1 MNEFIKI
8 LLSLSASGTLLLL
21 LILGLKPLY
30 KNRFSKRWQYYI
42 WIVVALRFLLP
53 FTPDTTIIGSL
64 FEKFDTAT
72 ITNEIP
78 TNPNVPV
85 PADTGN
91 SKAEP
96 IQTNREVTTAAM
108 REPFNKYVC
117 LFFIWSAL
125 ALVLFVR
132 KVTVYQG
139 FIQYIKA
146 GNKEVSDVKTLN
158 LLSDCEEKLN
168 IKTRVELSC
177 NSLIASPM
185 LIGFFRPR
193 IILPIGELEDKELS
207 YIFVH
212 ELIHYKQRDMFY
224 KWLIQ
229 IVVCVHW
236 FNPFVYLLEREVNK
250 SCELS
255 CDEKVISVLDDTARR
270 EYGDTLISFLKS
282 NNLYKSSL
290 ASVTLT
296 EGAEQ
301 LKERLGA
308 IMKFRKKS
316 KVIIAITTIF
326 TVAVCVCFFV
336 TGAYAAPSVANEK
349 KLFMEAATDIYGN
362 DEEKKQFTEII
373 TASGEMIGIIDN
385 NKEIE
390 RFVKQL
396 DIESWND
403 MEQLPEDIDLVYS
416 YISYEVIDEPIFLQ
430 DGKQLVNMST
440 LEFYIS
446 SKGEYIIRDYNQEI
460 ETIARISEKA
470 GQFLNAPE
478 DLELNKNITAKDI
491 LNGWGLDFYVPNSDI
506 EKTDD
511 IENVRYYQG
520 ETSFTEKELRK
531 TSNEQ
536 KIQFY
541 GADKNTLLN
550 EIDDI
555 SEIAQYL
562 NGLALDRWE
571 YVDDAPNPEEVE
583 CQIVRFMLSRH
594 SNEKELKEM
603 DTQILYKSGGN
614 YYIEEIISGEYSDR
628 GEFITY
634 YQVSEEIAKYIL
646 SYIET
651 YDRNRTQE
659 QSEQRMEEQDVSD
672 DENSIFEM
680 ELDKYYD
687 DTDPFVNERL
697 FCVSEDI
704 STLKSEISF
713 QMDGKNGIVEIKDN
727 ETDELIWTNTWNENI
742 ENDTFTISLN
752 NILKENE
759 YVIRFVGT
767 EINYAKIK
775 VVFES
780 DLVQERERPRKSN

>member
-1 MNEFIKI
+1 MSEFIKI
-8 LLSLSASGTLLLL
+8 LLSLSVSGALLLF

-30 KNRFSKRWQYYI
+30 KNKFSKRWQYYI

-64 FEKFDTAT
+64 FEKFDTTA

-96 IQTNREVTTAAM
+96 IQTNREITTAAM
-108 REPFNKYVC
+108 REPVDKYVC

-146 GNKEVSDVKTLN
+146 GNKEVSDIKILN
-158 LLSDCEEKLN
+158 LLSDCEEKLK

-177 NSLIASPM
+177 NPLIASPM

-193 IILPIGELEDKELS
+193 IILPVGEWEDKELS

-236 FNPFVYLLEREVNK
+236 FNPFVYLLEKEVNK

-255 CDEKVISVLDDTARR
+255 CDEKVISILNEKAKR

-316 KVIIAITTIF
+316 KAIIAITAIF
-326 TVAVCVCFFV
+326 TAAVCVCFFV
-336 TGAYAAPSVANEK
+336 TGAYAAPSAANDMKTWKDSEILNEILTEDGVYYIFCDGAGEDDKPLSSVSAGSIKFVLVRKDSYTSIGPFDNMETLMEDVAEQCEYMNTLTQEEK
-349 KLFMEAATDIYGN
+349 KLVMEAVADICGN
-362 DEEKKQFTEII
+362 VE
-373 TASGEMIGIIDN
+373 SDN
-385 NKEIE
+385 K
-390 RFVKQL
+390 
-396 DIESWND
+396 
-403 MEQLPEDIDLVYS
+403 
-416 YISYEVIDEPIFLQ
+416 
-430 DGKQLVNMST
+430 
-440 LEFYIS
+440 
-446 SKGEYIIRDYNQEI
+446 
-460 ETIARISEKA
+460 
-470 GQFLNAPE
+470 
-478 DLELNKNITAKDI
+478 
-491 LNGWGLDFYVPNSDI
+491 
-506 EKTDD
+506 
-511 IENVRYYQG
+511 
-520 ETSFTEKELRK
+520 
-531 TSNEQ
+531 
-536 KIQFY
+536 
-541 GADKNTLLN
+541 
-550 EIDDI
+550 
-555 SEIAQYL
+555 
-562 NGLALDRWE
+562 
-571 YVDDAPNPEEVE
+571 
-583 CQIVRFMLSRH
+583 
-594 SNEKELKEM
+594 
-603 DTQILYKSGGN
+603 
-614 YYIEEIISGEYSDR
+614 
-628 GEFITY
+628 
-634 YQVSEEIAKYIL
+634 
-646 SYIET
+646 
-651 YDRNRTQE
+651 
-659 QSEQRMEEQDVSD
+659 
-672 DENSIFEM
+672 NSIFEM
-680 ELDKYYD
+680 ELDRYYD

-704 STLKSEISF
+704 STLKAKISF
-713 QMDGKNGIVEIKDN
+713 QMDGKSGLVEIRDN
-727 ETDELIWTNTWNENI
+727 ETDELIWANTWNENI

-767 EINYAKIK
+767 EINYAKIE
-775 VVFES
+775 VIFES
-780 DLVQERERPRKSN
+780 GLVRERERPRKSN

>member
-1 MNEFIKI
+1 MNEFVKI
-8 LLSLSASGTLLLL
+8 LLSLSVSGALLLL

-30 KNRFSKRWQYYI
+30 KNKFSKRWQYYI

-64 FEKFDTAT
+64 FEKFDTTA

-96 IQTNREVTTAAM
+96 IQPNREITTAAM
-108 REPFNKYVC
+108 REPVDKYVC

-146 GNKEVSDVKTLN
+146 GNKEVSDIKILN
-158 LLSDCEEKLN
+158 LLSDCEEKLK

-177 NSLIASPM
+177 NPLIASPM

-193 IILPIGELEDKELS
+193 IILPVGEWEDKELS

-236 FNPFVYLLEREVNK
+236 FNPFVYLLEKEVNK

-270 EYGDTLISFLKS
+270 EYGDILISFLKS

-316 KVIIAITTIF
+316 KVIIAITVIF
-326 TVAVCVCFFV
+326 TVAVCICFFA
-336 TGAYAAPSVANEK
+336 TGAYAAPSIANEK
-349 KLFMEAATDIYGN
+349 KSFMEAVTDIFGN

-373 TASGEMIGIIDN
+373 SASGEMIGIIDN

-396 DIESWND
+396 DIESWNY
-403 MEQLPEDIDLVYS
+403 MEQLPEDMDLVYS

-430 DGKQLVNMST
+430 DGKQLVNKST

-470 GQFLNAPE
+470 GRFLNAPE

-491 LNGWGLDFYVPNSDI
+491 LDGWGLDFYVPNSDI
-506 EKTDD
+506 ESD
-511 IENVRYYQG
+511 IEKIIETARYYQG
-520 ETSFTEKELRK
+520 KTSFTEKELRK
-531 TSNEQ
+531 TSKEQ

-541 GADKNTLLN
+541 GADQNTLLN

-562 NGLALDRWE
+562 NGLALDQWE
-571 YVDDAPNPEEVE
+571 YADNAPKPGEVE
-583 CQIVRFMLSRH
+583 CQIVRFMLSRD
-594 SNEKELKEM
+594 NKKELKEM
-603 DTQILYKSGGN
+603 DTQILYKSDGN
-614 YYIEEIISGEYSDR
+614 YYIEEIIPGEYSDR
-628 GEFITY
+628 GDIITH

-646 SYIET
+646 SYIE
-651 YDRNRTQE
+651 
-659 QSEQRMEEQDVSD
+659 
-672 DENSIFEM
+672 I
-680 ELDKYYD
+680 
-687 DTDPFVNERL
+687 
-697 FCVSEDI
+697 
-704 STLKSEISF
+704 
-713 QMDGKNGIVEIKDN
+713 
-727 ETDELIWTNTWNENI
+727 
-742 ENDTFTISLN
+742 
-752 NILKENE
+752 
-759 YVIRFVGT
+759 
-767 EINYAKIK
+767 A
-775 VVFES
+775 
-780 DLVQERERPRKSN
+780 SN

>member
-8 LLSLSASGTLLLL
+8 LLSLSISGALLLL

-30 KNRFSKRWQYYI
+30 KNKFSKRWQYYI

-64 FEKFDTAT
+64 FEKFDTAA

-96 IQTNREVTTAAM
+96 IQTNREITTAAM

-125 ALVLFVR
+125 ALILFVR
-132 KVTVYQG
+132 KITVYQG

-146 GNKEVSDVKTLN
+146 GNKEVSDIKILN

-177 NSLIASPM
+177 NPLIASPM

-193 IILPIGELEDKELS
+193 IILPIGEWEDKELS

-236 FNPFVYLLEREVNK
+236 FNPFIYLLEKEVNK

-316 KVIIAITTIF
+316 KAIIAITAIF

-336 TGAYAAPSVANEK
+336 TGAYAAPSVVNDMKTWDNSEILNEVLTEDGVYYIFCDGAREDDK
-349 KLFMEAATDIYGN
+349 PLSSVSAGSIKFVLVRKDSYTSVGPFGNMETLIEDVAKQCEYMNTLTQEEKQLLMKAAADIYGN
-362 DEEKKQFTEII
+362 
-373 TASGEMIGIIDN
+373 
-385 NKEIE
+385 
-390 RFVKQL
+390 V
-396 DIESWND
+396 ESD
-403 MEQLPEDIDLVYS
+403 
-416 YISYEVIDEPIFLQ
+416 
-430 DGKQLVNMST
+430 
-440 LEFYIS
+440 
-446 SKGEYIIRDYNQEI
+446 
-460 ETIARISEKA
+460 
-470 GQFLNAPE
+470 
-478 DLELNKNITAKDI
+478 NKNSI
-491 LNGWGLDFYVPNSDI
+491 L
-506 EKTDD
+506 
-511 IENVRYYQG
+511 
-520 ETSFTEKELRK
+520 
-531 TSNEQ
+531 
-536 KIQFY
+536 
-541 GADKNTLLN
+541 
-550 EIDDI
+550 
-555 SEIAQYL
+555 
-562 NGLALDRWE
+562 
-571 YVDDAPNPEEVE
+571 
-583 CQIVRFMLSRH
+583 
-594 SNEKELKEM
+594 
-603 DTQILYKSGGN
+603 
-614 YYIEEIISGEYSDR
+614 
-628 GEFITY
+628 
-634 YQVSEEIAKYIL
+634 
-646 SYIET
+646 
-651 YDRNRTQE
+651 
-659 QSEQRMEEQDVSD
+659 
-672 DENSIFEM
+672 EM
-680 ELDKYYD
+680 ELDRYYD

-704 STLKSEISF
+704 NTLKAKISF
-713 QMDGKNGIVEIKDN
+713 QMDGKSGIVEIRDN
-727 ETDELIWTNTWNENI
+727 ETDELIWANTWNGNI
-742 ENDTFTISLN
+742 ENDTFTILLN
-752 NILKENE
+752 NILGENE
-759 YVIRFVGT
+759 YVIKFVGT

-775 VVFES
+775 VAFES

>member
-1 MNEFIKI
+1 MSEFMKI
-8 LLSLSASGTLLLL
+8 LLSLSVSGALLLL

-30 KNRFSKRWQYYI
+30 KNKFSKRWQYYI
-42 WIVVALRFLLP
+42 WIVVALRLLLP

-64 FEKFDTAT
+64 FEKFDTTA

-96 IQTNREVTTAAM
+96 IQTNREITTAAM
-108 REPFNKYVC
+108 REPVDKYVC

-146 GNKEVSDVKTLN
+146 GNKEVSDIKILN
-158 LLSDCEEKLN
+158 LLSDCEEKLK

-177 NSLIASPM
+177 NPLIASPM

-193 IILPIGELEDKELS
+193 IILPVGEWEDKELS

-236 FNPFVYLLEREVNK
+236 FNPFVYLLEKEVNK

-255 CDEKVISVLDDTARR
+255 CDEKVISILNEKAKR

-316 KVIIAITTIF
+316 KAIIAITAIF
-326 TVAVCVCFFV
+326 TAAVCVCFFV
-336 TGAYAAPSVANEK
+336 TGAYAAPSAANDMKTWKDSEILNEILTEDGVYYIFCDGAGEDDKPLSSVSAGSIKFVLVRKDSYTSIGPFDNMETLMEDVAEQCEYMNTLTQEEK
-349 KLFMEAATDIYGN
+349 KLVMEAVADICGN
-362 DEEKKQFTEII
+362 VE
-373 TASGEMIGIIDN
+373 SDN
-385 NKEIE
+385 K
-390 RFVKQL
+390 
-396 DIESWND
+396 
-403 MEQLPEDIDLVYS
+403 
-416 YISYEVIDEPIFLQ
+416 
-430 DGKQLVNMST
+430 
-440 LEFYIS
+440 
-446 SKGEYIIRDYNQEI
+446 
-460 ETIARISEKA
+460 
-470 GQFLNAPE
+470 
-478 DLELNKNITAKDI
+478 
-491 LNGWGLDFYVPNSDI
+491 
-506 EKTDD
+506 
-511 IENVRYYQG
+511 
-520 ETSFTEKELRK
+520 
-531 TSNEQ
+531 
-536 KIQFY
+536 
-541 GADKNTLLN
+541 
-550 EIDDI
+550 
-555 SEIAQYL
+555 
-562 NGLALDRWE
+562 
-571 YVDDAPNPEEVE
+571 
-583 CQIVRFMLSRH
+583 
-594 SNEKELKEM
+594 
-603 DTQILYKSGGN
+603 
-614 YYIEEIISGEYSDR
+614 
-628 GEFITY
+628 
-634 YQVSEEIAKYIL
+634 
-646 SYIET
+646 
-651 YDRNRTQE
+651 
-659 QSEQRMEEQDVSD
+659 
-672 DENSIFEM
+672 NSIFEM
-680 ELDKYYD
+680 ELDRYYD

-704 STLKSEISF
+704 STLKAKISF
-713 QMDGKNGIVEIKDN
+713 QMDGKSGLVEIRDN
-727 ETDELIWTNTWNENI
+727 ETDELIWANTWNENI

-767 EINYAKIK
+767 EINYAKIE
-775 VVFES
+775 VIFES
-780 DLVQERERPRKSN
+780 GLVRERERPRKSN

>member
-8 LLSLSASGTLLLL
+8 LLSLSVSGALLLL

-30 KNRFSKRWQYYI
+30 KNKFSKRWQYYI

-64 FEKFDTAT
+64 FEKFDTTA

-96 IQTNREVTTAAM
+96 IQTNREITTAAM
-108 REPFNKYVC
+108 REPVDKYVC

-146 GNKEVSDVKTLN
+146 GNKEVSDIKILN

-177 NSLIASPM
+177 NPLIASPM

-193 IILPIGELEDKELS
+193 IILPVGEWEDKELS

-236 FNPFVYLLEREVNK
+236 FNPFVYLLEKEVNK

-255 CDEKVISVLDDTARR
+255 CDEKVISILNEKAKR

-316 KVIIAITTIF
+316 KAIIAITAIF
-326 TVAVCVCFFV
+326 TAAVCVCFFV
-336 TGAYAAPSVANEK
+336 TGAYAAHSAANDMKTWKDSEILNEILTEDGVYYIFCDGAGEDDKPLSSVSAGSIKFVLVRKDSYTSIGPFDNMETLMEDVAEQCEYMNTLTQEEK
-349 KLFMEAATDIYGN
+349 KLVMEAVADICGN
-362 DEEKKQFTEII
+362 VE
-373 TASGEMIGIIDN
+373 SDN
-385 NKEIE
+385 K
-390 RFVKQL
+390 
-396 DIESWND
+396 
-403 MEQLPEDIDLVYS
+403 
-416 YISYEVIDEPIFLQ
+416 
-430 DGKQLVNMST
+430 
-440 LEFYIS
+440 
-446 SKGEYIIRDYNQEI
+446 
-460 ETIARISEKA
+460 
-470 GQFLNAPE
+470 
-478 DLELNKNITAKDI
+478 
-491 LNGWGLDFYVPNSDI
+491 
-506 EKTDD
+506 
-511 IENVRYYQG
+511 
-520 ETSFTEKELRK
+520 
-531 TSNEQ
+531 
-536 KIQFY
+536 
-541 GADKNTLLN
+541 
-550 EIDDI
+550 
-555 SEIAQYL
+555 
-562 NGLALDRWE
+562 
-571 YVDDAPNPEEVE
+571 
-583 CQIVRFMLSRH
+583 
-594 SNEKELKEM
+594 
-603 DTQILYKSGGN
+603 
-614 YYIEEIISGEYSDR
+614 
-628 GEFITY
+628 
-634 YQVSEEIAKYIL
+634 
-646 SYIET
+646 
-651 YDRNRTQE
+651 
-659 QSEQRMEEQDVSD
+659 
-672 DENSIFEM
+672 NSIFEM
-680 ELDKYYD
+680 ELDRYYD

-704 STLKSEISF
+704 STLKAKISF
-713 QMDGKNGIVEIKDN
+713 QMDGKSGLVEIRDN
-727 ETDELIWTNTWNENI
+727 ETDELIWANTWNENI

-767 EINYAKIK
+767 EINYAKIE
-775 VVFES
+775 VIFES
-780 DLVQERERPRKSN
+780 GLVRERERPRKSN

>member
-8 LLSLSASGTLLLL
+8 LLSLSVSGALLLL

-30 KNRFSKRWQYYI
+30 KNKFSKRWQYYI

-53 FTPDTTIIGSL
+53 FTPDTTIIGNL
-64 FEKFDTAT
+64 FEKFDTTA

-96 IQTNREVTTAAM
+96 IQTNREITTAAM
-108 REPFNKYVC
+108 REPVDKYVC

-146 GNKEVSDVKTLN
+146 GNKEVSDIKILN
-158 LLSDCEEKLN
+158 LLSDCEEKLK

-177 NSLIASPM
+177 NPLIASPM

-193 IILPIGELEDKELS
+193 IILPAREWEDKELS

-236 FNPFVYLLEREVNK
+236 FNPFVYLLEKEVNK

-270 EYGDTLISFLKS
+270 EYGDILISFLKS

-316 KVIIAITTIF
+316 KVIIAITAIF
-326 TVAVCVCFFV
+326 TVAVCICFFV
-336 TGAYAAPSVANEK
+336 TGAYTAPSIANEK
-349 KLFMEAATDIYGN
+349 KPFMEAATDIFGN

-373 TASGEMIGIIDN
+373 SASGEMIGIIDN

-396 DIESWND
+396 DIESWNY
-403 MEQLPEDIDLVYS
+403 MEQLPEDMDLVYS

-430 DGKQLVNMST
+430 DGKQLVNKST

-470 GQFLNAPE
+470 GRFLNAPE

-491 LNGWGLDFYVPNSDI
+491 LDGWGLDFYVPNSDI
-506 EKTDD
+506 ESD
-511 IENVRYYQG
+511 IEKIIETARYYQG
-520 ETSFTEKELRK
+520 KTSFTEKELRK
-531 TSNEQ
+531 TSKEQ

-541 GADKNTLLN
+541 GADQNTLLN

-562 NGLALDRWE
+562 NGLALDQWE
-571 YVDDAPNPEEVE
+571 YTDNAPKPGEVE
-583 CQIVRFMLSRH
+583 CQIVRFMLSRD
-594 SNEKELKEM
+594 NKKELKEM
-603 DTQILYKSGGN
+603 DTQILYKSDGN
-614 YYIEEIISGEYSDR
+614 YYIEEIIPGEYSDR
-628 GEFITY
+628 GDIVTH

-646 SYIET
+646 SYI
-651 YDRNRTQE
+651 
-659 QSEQRMEEQDVSD
+659 
-672 DENSIFEM
+672 
-680 ELDKYYD
+680 
-687 DTDPFVNERL
+687 
-697 FCVSEDI
+697 
-704 STLKSEISF
+704 
-713 QMDGKNGIVEIKDN
+713 GI
-727 ETDELIWTNTWNENI
+727 T
-742 ENDTFTISLN
+742 
-752 NILKENE
+752 
-759 YVIRFVGT
+759 
-767 EINYAKIK
+767 
-775 VVFES
+775 
-780 DLVQERERPRKSN
+780 SN

>member
-1 MNEFIKI
+1 MNEFMKI
-8 LLSLSASGTLLLL
+8 LLSLSVSGALLLL

-30 KNRFSKRWQYYI
+30 KNKFSKRWQYYI

-64 FEKFDTAT
+64 FEKFDTTA

-96 IQTNREVTTAAM
+96 IQTNREITTAAM
-108 REPFNKYVC
+108 REPVDKYVC

-146 GNKEVSDVKTLN
+146 GNKEVSDIKILN
-158 LLSDCEEKLN
+158 LLSDCEEKLK

-177 NSLIASPM
+177 NPLIASPM

-193 IILPIGELEDKELS
+193 IILPVGELEDKELS

-236 FNPFVYLLEREVNK
+236 FNPFVYLLEKEVNK

-255 CDEKVISVLDDTARR
+255 CDEKVISILNEKAKR

-316 KVIIAITTIF
+316 KAIIAITAIF
-326 TVAVCVCFFV
+326 TAAVCVCFFV
-336 TGAYAAPSVANEK
+336 TGAYAAPSAANDMKTWKDSEILNEILTEDGVYYIFCDGAGEDDKPLSSVSAGSIKFVLVRKDSYTSIGPFDNMETLMEDVAEQCEYMNTLTQEEK
-349 KLFMEAATDIYGN
+349 KLVMEAVADICGN
-362 DEEKKQFTEII
+362 VE
-373 TASGEMIGIIDN
+373 SDN
-385 NKEIE
+385 K
-390 RFVKQL
+390 
-396 DIESWND
+396 
-403 MEQLPEDIDLVYS
+403 
-416 YISYEVIDEPIFLQ
+416 
-430 DGKQLVNMST
+430 
-440 LEFYIS
+440 
-446 SKGEYIIRDYNQEI
+446 
-460 ETIARISEKA
+460 
-470 GQFLNAPE
+470 
-478 DLELNKNITAKDI
+478 
-491 LNGWGLDFYVPNSDI
+491 
-506 EKTDD
+506 
-511 IENVRYYQG
+511 
-520 ETSFTEKELRK
+520 
-531 TSNEQ
+531 
-536 KIQFY
+536 
-541 GADKNTLLN
+541 
-550 EIDDI
+550 
-555 SEIAQYL
+555 
-562 NGLALDRWE
+562 
-571 YVDDAPNPEEVE
+571 
-583 CQIVRFMLSRH
+583 
-594 SNEKELKEM
+594 
-603 DTQILYKSGGN
+603 
-614 YYIEEIISGEYSDR
+614 
-628 GEFITY
+628 
-634 YQVSEEIAKYIL
+634 
-646 SYIET
+646 
-651 YDRNRTQE
+651 
-659 QSEQRMEEQDVSD
+659 
-672 DENSIFEM
+672 NSIFEM
-680 ELDKYYD
+680 ELDRYYD

-704 STLKSEISF
+704 STLKAKISF
-713 QMDGKNGIVEIKDN
+713 QMDGKSGLVEIRDN
-727 ETDELIWTNTWNENI
+727 ETDELIWANTWNENI

-767 EINYAKIK
+767 EINYAKIE
-775 VVFES
+775 VIFES
-780 DLVQERERPRKSN
+780 GLVRERERPRKSN

>member
-8 LLSLSASGTLLLL
+8 LLSLSVSGALLLL

-30 KNRFSKRWQYYI
+30 KNKFSKRWQYYI

-64 FEKFDTAT
+64 FEKFDTTA

-96 IQTNREVTTAAM
+96 IQTNREITTAAM
-108 REPFNKYVC
+108 REPVDKYVC

-146 GNKEVSDVKTLN
+146 GNKEVSDIKILN

-177 NSLIASPM
+177 NPLIASPM

-193 IILPIGELEDKELS
+193 IILPVGELEDKELS

-236 FNPFVYLLEREVNK
+236 FNPFVYLLEKEVNK

-255 CDEKVISVLDDTARR
+255 CDEKVISILNEKAKR

-316 KVIIAITTIF
+316 KAIIAITAIF
-326 TVAVCVCFFV
+326 TAAVCVCFFV
-336 TGAYAAPSVANEK
+336 TGAYAAPSAANDMKTWKDSEILNEILTEDGVYYIFCDGAGEDDKPLSSVSAGSIKFVLVRKDSYTSIGPFDNMETLMEDVAEQCEYMNTLTQEEK
-349 KLFMEAATDIYGN
+349 KLVMEAVADICGN
-362 DEEKKQFTEII
+362 VE
-373 TASGEMIGIIDN
+373 SDN
-385 NKEIE
+385 K
-390 RFVKQL
+390 
-396 DIESWND
+396 
-403 MEQLPEDIDLVYS
+403 
-416 YISYEVIDEPIFLQ
+416 
-430 DGKQLVNMST
+430 
-440 LEFYIS
+440 
-446 SKGEYIIRDYNQEI
+446 
-460 ETIARISEKA
+460 
-470 GQFLNAPE
+470 
-478 DLELNKNITAKDI
+478 
-491 LNGWGLDFYVPNSDI
+491 
-506 EKTDD
+506 
-511 IENVRYYQG
+511 
-520 ETSFTEKELRK
+520 
-531 TSNEQ
+531 
-536 KIQFY
+536 
-541 GADKNTLLN
+541 
-550 EIDDI
+550 
-555 SEIAQYL
+555 
-562 NGLALDRWE
+562 
-571 YVDDAPNPEEVE
+571 
-583 CQIVRFMLSRH
+583 
-594 SNEKELKEM
+594 
-603 DTQILYKSGGN
+603 
-614 YYIEEIISGEYSDR
+614 
-628 GEFITY
+628 
-634 YQVSEEIAKYIL
+634 
-646 SYIET
+646 
-651 YDRNRTQE
+651 
-659 QSEQRMEEQDVSD
+659 
-672 DENSIFEM
+672 NSIFEM
-680 ELDKYYD
+680 ELDRYYD

-704 STLKSEISF
+704 STLKAKISF
-713 QMDGKNGIVEIKDN
+713 QMDGKSGLVEIRDN
-727 ETDELIWTNTWNENI
+727 ETDELIWANTWNENI

-767 EINYAKIK
+767 EINYAKIE
-775 VVFES
+775 VIFES
-780 DLVQERERPRKSN
+780 GLVRERERPRKSN

>member
-8 LLSLSASGTLLLL
+8 LLSLSVSGALLLL

-30 KNRFSKRWQYYI
+30 KNKFSKRWQYYI

-53 FTPDTTIIGSL
+53 FTPDTTIVGNL
-64 FEKFDTAT
+64 FEKFDTAA

-78 TNPNVPV
+78 TSPNVPV

-96 IQTNREVTTAAM
+96 TQTNREITTTAM

-146 GNKEVSDVKTLN
+146 GNKELSDIKILN

-177 NSLIASPM
+177 NPLIASPM

-193 IILPIGELEDKELS
+193 IILPVGEWEDKELS

-236 FNPFVYLLEREVNK
+236 FNPFVYLLEKEVNK

-255 CDEKVISVLDDTARR
+255 CDEKVISILNEKAKR

-316 KVIIAITTIF
+316 KAIIAITAIF
-326 TVAVCVCFFV
+326 TAAVCVCFFV
-336 TGAYAAPSVANEK
+336 TGAYAAPSAANDMKTWKDSEILNEILTEDGVYYIFCDGAGEDDKPLSSVSAGSIKFVLVRKDSYTSIGPFDNMETLMEDVAEQCEYMNTLTQEEK
-349 KLFMEAATDIYGN
+349 KLVMEAVADICGN
-362 DEEKKQFTEII
+362 VE
-373 TASGEMIGIIDN
+373 SDN
-385 NKEIE
+385 K
-390 RFVKQL
+390 
-396 DIESWND
+396 
-403 MEQLPEDIDLVYS
+403 
-416 YISYEVIDEPIFLQ
+416 
-430 DGKQLVNMST
+430 
-440 LEFYIS
+440 
-446 SKGEYIIRDYNQEI
+446 
-460 ETIARISEKA
+460 
-470 GQFLNAPE
+470 
-478 DLELNKNITAKDI
+478 
-491 LNGWGLDFYVPNSDI
+491 
-506 EKTDD
+506 
-511 IENVRYYQG
+511 
-520 ETSFTEKELRK
+520 
-531 TSNEQ
+531 
-536 KIQFY
+536 
-541 GADKNTLLN
+541 
-550 EIDDI
+550 
-555 SEIAQYL
+555 
-562 NGLALDRWE
+562 
-571 YVDDAPNPEEVE
+571 
-583 CQIVRFMLSRH
+583 
-594 SNEKELKEM
+594 
-603 DTQILYKSGGN
+603 
-614 YYIEEIISGEYSDR
+614 
-628 GEFITY
+628 
-634 YQVSEEIAKYIL
+634 
-646 SYIET
+646 
-651 YDRNRTQE
+651 
-659 QSEQRMEEQDVSD
+659 
-672 DENSIFEM
+672 NSIFEM
-680 ELDKYYD
+680 ELDRYYD

-704 STLKSEISF
+704 STLKAKISF
-713 QMDGKNGIVEIKDN
+713 QMDGKSGLVEIRDN
-727 ETDELIWTNTWNENI
+727 ETDELIWANTWNENI

-767 EINYAKIK
+767 EINYAKIE
-775 VVFES
+775 VIFES
-780 DLVQERERPRKSN
+780 GLVRERERPRKSN